1 MAQTGEIIRNR
12 ITSLLCTSPFTFS
25 APDVET
31 LADVPVDRMDRAV
44 LVTLQPGATEGLSDY
59 IELRFDRMLITVARL
74 HQGSP
79 RDCYEALIKDVASI
93 SAAVVRDG
101 STGGG
106 DYGVGDDG
114 RGVTIGHDP
123 GASYSTAAIVLP
135 LDYEAQL

>member
-1 MAQTGEIIRNR
+1 MSQVVSTIRNR
-12 ITSLLCTSPFTFS
+12 VSSLLCTTPFAYH

-31 LADVPVDRMDRAV
+31 LADVPLDRMDQAV
-44 LVTLQPGATEGLSDY
+44 LVRIDPGATAGLSDY
-59 IELRFDRMLITVARL
+59 IEIRLDLMVITVARL
-74 HQGSP
+74 HGGSP
-79 RDCYEALIKDVASI
+79 RDCYEALIKDIASI

-123 GASYSTAAIVLP
+123 GAAYSTAEITLP